1 MEKRPDQKQRGALML
16 YHLMNWLDEA
26 YDIPGFGAVDFI
38 TTRTALAAAT
48 ALIISL
54 IIGKNIINW
63 LKSMQLGEVIR
74 DDIGLD
80 SHLSKANTPTM
91 GGVIII
97 LAIVIPALLWM
108 NLFSI
113 YTWMIVFVTIVL
125 GVVGFAD
132 DYIKVVKRD
141 KSGLHGWLKVG
152 GQVFVGLVLG
162 ATLYFWPEFTE
173 FNTLSTVPFLKNV
186 NIDYAFLGESAGWI
200 IYIPFVVFIITAVS
214 NSANLTD
221 GLDGLLSGT
230 SAIAGIILGIFAY
243 VSGRVDFSGF
253 LNIMYLPG
261 SGELTIFAAS
271 MVGGC
276 LGFLWYNSHPASVFM
291 GDTGSLA
298 LGGALGALALMIHKE
313 LLLPII
319 CGIFMVETL
328 SVIIQTGWFKYT
340 KNKTGEGKRVFL
352 MTPIH
357 HHFEKQGWPE
367 SKIVVRF
374 WIIAILLGIIS
385 LLTLKLR

>member
-1 MEKRPDQKQRGALML
+1 ML
-16 YHLMNWLDEA
+16 YHLIDYLDEL
-26 YDIPGFGAVDFI
+26 YNLPGFGAFDFI
-38 TTRTALAAAT
+38 TTRTAFAAAT

-63 LKSMQLGEVIR
+63 LKRMQLGEIIR

-97 LAIVIPALLWM
+97 LATVIPALLWM
-108 NLFSI
+108 NMTSI
-113 YTWMIVFVTIVL
+113 YTWMIIFVTLTL
-125 GVVGFAD
+125 GMVGFVD

-141 KSGLHGWLKVG
+141 KSGLHGWFKVG

-162 ATLYFWPEFTE
+162 ATLYYWPEFQE

-186 NIDYAFLGESAGWI
+186 NIDYAFLGESSGWL
-200 IYIPFVVFIITAVS
+200 IYIPLVILVITAVS

-230 SAIAGIILGIFAY
+230 SAIAGVILGIFAY

-271 MVGGC
+271 LVGGC

-328 SVIIQTGWFKYT
+328 SVIIQTTWFKYT
-340 KNKTGEGKRVFL
+340 KRKKGLGERIFL

-357 HHFEKQGWPE
+357 HHFEKQGWSE
-367 SKIVVRF
+367 SKIVIRF

>member
-1 MEKRPDQKQRGALML
+1 ML
-16 YHLMNWLDEA
+16 YFLIDWLDDL
-26 YDIPGFGAVDFI
+26 YNIPGFGAFDFI
-38 TTRTALAAAT
+38 TTRTAFAAAT

-63 LKSMQLGEVIR
+63 LKRMQLKEVIR

-80 SHLSKANTPTM
+80 SHLDKGNTPTM
-91 GGVIII
+91 GGVILL
-97 LAIVIPALLWM
+97 LAIIIPAILWM
-108 NLFSI
+108 DPTSI
-113 YTWMIVFVTIVL
+113 YTWMIIFVTLTL
-125 GVVGFAD
+125 GVVGFID
-132 DYIKVVKRD
+132 DYIKVVKKD
-141 KSGLHGWLKVG
+141 KSGLHGWFKIA

-162 ATLYFWPEFTE
+162 ATLYFWPAFSD
-173 FNTLSTVPFLKNV
+173 FNTLTTLPFLKDV
-186 NIDYAFLGESAGWI
+186 NIDYAIFGEQLGWL
-200 IYIPFVVFIITAVS
+200 IYIPLVIFVMTAVS

-230 SAIAGIILGIFAY
+230 SAIAGIVLGIFAY
-243 VSGRVDFSGF
+243 VSGRVDFSSF

-271 MVGGC
+271 LVGGC
-276 LGFLWYNSHPASVFM
+276 LGFLWYNTHPASVFM

-298 LGGALGALALMIHKE
+298 IGGAIGALALMIHKE

-319 CGIFMVETL
+319 CGIFVVETL
-328 SVIIQTGWFKYT
+328 SVIIQTTYFKYT
-340 KNKTGEGKRVFL
+340 KKKFGEGKRVFL

-357 HHFEKQGWPE
+357 HHFEKKGWPE

>member
-1 MEKRPDQKQRGALML
+1 ML
-16 YHLMNWLDEA
+16 YALIDYLNEQFSPA
-26 YDIPGFGAVDFI
+26 GFGAFDFI
-38 TTRTALAAAT
+38 TTRTAFAAAT

-54 IIGKNIINW
+54 LIGRKIIDW
-63 LKSMQLGEVIR
+63 LEHMQLQEVIR

-80 SHLSKANTPTM
+80 THLAKGKTPTM

-97 LAIVIPALLWM
+97 LATVIPALLWM
-108 NLFSI
+108 RMDNI
-113 YTWMIVFVTIVL
+113 YTWMIVFVMLIL
-125 GVVGFAD
+125 GAVGFID
-132 DYIKVVKRD
+132 DYIKVVKKD
-141 KSGLHGWLKVG
+141 KSGLHGWFKVA
-152 GQVFVGLVLG
+152 GQITVGLVIG
-162 ATLYFWPEFTE
+162 ALLYWWPAFQE

-186 NIDYAFLGESAGWI
+186 NIDYAFIGETLGWL
-200 IYIPFVVFIITAVS
+200 IYIPVVIIVITAVS
-214 NSANLTD
+214 NAANLTD
-221 GLDGLLSGT
+221 GLDGLTAGT

-243 VSGRVDFSGF
+243 VSGRVDFSNF

-271 MVGGC
+271 LVGAC
-276 LGFLWYNSHPASVFM
+276 LGFLWYNTHPASVFM

-319 CGIFMVETL
+319 CGIFFVETL
-328 SVIIQTGWFKYT
+328 SVIIQTTWFKYT
-340 KNKTGEGKRVFL
+340 KWKYGEGRRVFL

-357 HHFEKQGWPE
+357 HHFEKKGWPE

>member
-1 MEKRPDQKQRGALML
+1 ML
-16 YHLMNWLDEA
+16 YHLINWLDNL
-26 YDIPGFGAVDFI
+26 YSPPGFGAFDFI
-38 TTRTALAAAT
+38 TTRTAFAAAT

-54 IIGKNIINW
+54 IIGKKIINW
-63 LKSMQLGEVIR
+63 LKRMQLKEVIR

-80 SHLSKANTPTM
+80 THLGKANTPTM

-108 NLFSI
+108 DLTSI
-113 YTWMIVFVTIVL
+113 YTWMIVFVTLVL
-125 GVVGFAD
+125 GIVGFVD
-132 DYIKVVKRD
+132 DYIKVVKKD
-141 KSGLHGWLKVG
+141 KSGLHGWFKIA

-162 ATLYFWPEFTE
+162 ATLYFWPAFQE
-173 FNTLSTVPFLKNV
+173 FNTLSTVPFLKEV
-186 NIDYAFLGESAGWI
+186 NIDYAFLGEPLGWV
-200 IYIPFVVFIITAVS
+200 IYIPLVVFVVTAVS

-230 SAIAGIILGIFAY
+230 SAIAGTILGIFAY
-243 VSGRVDFSGF
+243 VSGRVDFSSF

-261 SGELTIFAAS
+261 SGELTIFAAAL
-271 MVGGC
+271 VGGC
-276 LGFLWYNSHPASVFM
+276 LGFLWYNTHPAQVFM

-298 LGGALGALALMIHKE
+298 LGGAIGALALMIHKE

-328 SVIIQTGWFKYT
+328 SVIIQTSWFKYT
-340 KNKTGEGKRVFL
+340 KNKYGEGRRVFL

-357 HHFEKQGWPE
+357 HHFEKKGWPE
-367 SKIVVRF
+367 TKIVVRF